1 MGSNARNNF
10 DFSAIKLDT
19 PEQLTQM
26 VDSLVLQ
33 AKERFN
39 LNRRMAN
46 RTRQYFRQ
54 KIREQRDIYGNQYQ
68 PRRKRVT
75 TRKYHDIDGKSF
87 SLVRNTI
94 NNKNMLLGLSRS
106 LKTYVTDDSFEVGL
120 TGVAAAIGR
129 KHNEGS
135 SVEFTTR
142 VNGFYNSRTGKWEGG
157 VKTKG
162 NYEMP
167 KRTFIGWTPELEKE
181 LLAMAAEA
189 LLGKSGS

>member
-1 MGSNARNNF
+1 MSSNANQNF
-10 DFSAIKLDT
+10 DFSTSTIHT
-19 PEQLTQM
+19 PDQLTQL
-26 VDSLVLQ
+26 VDSLMLK
-33 AKERFN
+33 ASEKFD

-46 RTRQYFRQ
+46 RARQFFRQ
-54 KIREQRDIYGNQYQ
+54 QIRAQRDIHKNPYQ
-68 PRRKRVT
+68 PRRKRIT
-75 TRKYHDIDGKSF
+75 TKKYHDIDGKSF
-87 SLVRNTI
+87 SLARNTI

-106 LKTYVTDDSFEVGL
+106 LKTSVTDRKFEVGL

-135 SVEFTTR
+135 SVEFTKR

-167 KRTFIGWTPELEKE
+167 KRTFIGWTPELEGE

-189 LLGKSGS
+189 FIGTK

>member
-19 PEQLTQM
+19 PEQLTQ
-26 VDSLVLQ
+26 VVESLVLQ
-33 AKERFN
+33 ATERFD

-68 PRRKRVT
+68 SRRKRIT
-75 TRKYHDIDGKSF
+75 TKVYKDIDGTQYD
-87 SLVRNTI
+87 LARNTA

-106 LKTYVTDDSFEVGL
+106 LRTYVTDDSFAVGL

-129 KHNEGS
+129 EHNEGS
-135 SVEFTTR
+135 SISFTTR
-142 VNGFYNSRTGKWEGG
+142 VNGFYNSKTGRWEGG
-157 VKTKG
+157 VMTKR
-162 NYEMP
+162 NYKMP
-167 KRTFIGWTPELEKE
+167 QRIFIGWTPELEKE
-181 LLAMAAEA
+181 LLAMAVEA
-189 LLGKSGS
+189 LLGKSGD